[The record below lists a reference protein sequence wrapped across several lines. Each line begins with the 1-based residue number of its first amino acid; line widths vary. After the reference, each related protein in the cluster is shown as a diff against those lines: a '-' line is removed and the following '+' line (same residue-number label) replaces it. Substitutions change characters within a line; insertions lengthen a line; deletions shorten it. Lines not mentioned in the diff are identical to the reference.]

1 MSSPSVPLSGR
12 PATARRSAGDLVGRV
27 VAWLVPVLPL
37 AFLVVMFAVPL
48 GYVVVYSFA
57 NATFGGVELGFTLDN
72 YREALSGF
80 YLQIFWRTIR
90 FALIGTVLCLA
101 IAVPLAYVVARK
113 AGRFKTPLLIL
124 VLIPFWTSFLIRALS
139 WKTLLDNGGPVERL
153 INTLHLHSGS
163 LNWIDGP
170 NAVFVGIVYSYL
182 PMAVIPLYVA
192 FERIPS
198 SNVEASKDLGAGQW
212 RTFRHVTLPMARAG
226 LVTAVLLT
234 FVPMTGEFVVPSLLG
249 GSKGVLVGN
258 LVEDQYLSSA
268 NYALGSAMAVL
279 LLIVLGFAIFLFG
292 RLARGSSEVTA

>member
-1 MSSPSVPLSGR
+1 MSSPSVPVR
-12 PATARRSAGDLVGRV
+12 AATAGRDRSWGDAFSRVASRV
-27 VAWLVPVLPL
+27 VPALPL
-37 AFLVVMFAVPL
+37 AFLALMFAVPL
-48 GYVVVYSFA
+48 GYVLVYSFA

-80 YLQIFWRTIR
+80 YLEIFWRTIR
-90 FALIGTVLCLA
+90 FALIGTLLCLA
-101 IAVPLAYVVARK
+101 IAIPLAYVVARK
-113 AGRFKTPLLIL
+113 AGRFKSLLLVL

-139 WKTLLDNGGPVERL
+139 WKTLLDNGGPVEGL
-153 INTLHLHSGS
+153 INGLGLHSGS

-182 PMAVIPLYVA
+182 PMAVIPLFVA
-192 FERIPS
+192 FERIPP

-212 RTFRHVTLPMARAG
+212 RTFLHVTLPMARAG

-279 LLIVLGFAIFLFG
+279 LLVVLGIAIAVFG
-292 RLARGSSEVTA
+292 RLARGSKEATA